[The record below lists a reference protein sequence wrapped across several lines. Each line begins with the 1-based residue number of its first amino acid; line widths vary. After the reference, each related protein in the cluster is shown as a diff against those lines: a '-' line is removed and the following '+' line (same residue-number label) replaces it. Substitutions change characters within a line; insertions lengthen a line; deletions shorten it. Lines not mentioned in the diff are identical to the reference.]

1 MCVYFCQL
9 IFCRELISEKLSF
22 FWVHMTDTREN
33 IVLKEDT
40 VRTKNIPSSLIKN
53 KHHLEITVNNF
64 NII

>member
-1 MCVYFCQL
+1 MCVYICQL
-9 IFCRELISEKLSF
+9 IFCRELISEKLGF

-40 VRTKNIPSSLIKN
+40 VRTKNIPFSLIKN

-64 NII
+64 NTI